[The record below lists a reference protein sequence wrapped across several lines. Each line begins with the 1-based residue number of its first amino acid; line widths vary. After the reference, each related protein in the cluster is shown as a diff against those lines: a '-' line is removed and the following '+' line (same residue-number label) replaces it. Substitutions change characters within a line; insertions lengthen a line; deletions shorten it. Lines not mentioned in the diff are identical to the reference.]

1 LRTLESSLDRS
12 KPLGS
17 ALRAGAEEEHFMKK
31 WKNAAKIGIVIAV
44 LAVLLCSSVYADD
57 IYDAKQ
63 RQQELEQELADSQS
77 KLDELRSLVAN
88 AQQEVAQI
96 DGQIAEVEQIITD
109 YQTQSDQKQVEIE
122 ELQKQIEQKQTE
134 IDAEYDAMSK
144 RIKFMYEN
152 MSNSYVEVFFTSE
165 SFADALNKIQYQL
178 DLTNYDRQQMEK
190 IKEMQTEIVKKQEQV
205 QAEKDAIEELKQAQ
219 IGQKAVLD
227 EMLAVKAEALSE
239 AQSAEAIQAEQN
251 AYIAGLVAEQKA
263 VVDQLVKEYEE
274 RRRQELIDQGIDAG
288 GYVPTSGSFLWPLPQ
303 PYDSR
308 WISSWFG
315 WRDDPFGGGYTTYH
329 SGIDIG
335 APLNTPIFAVL
346 DGQVVLSADGWNG
359 GCGNY
364 TVIYHGGGLY
374 TEYMHQNI
382 RAVSVGQYVVQGE
395 VIGYVG
401 TTGSSTGY
409 HLHIGTVISDHGFD
423 YTQRVDPGPYLGL
436 Y

>member
-1 LRTLESSLDRS
+1 
-12 KPLGS
+12 
-17 ALRAGAEEEHFMKK
+17 MKK
-31 WKNAAKIGIVIAV
+31 WKNAAKIIIVIAV
-44 LAVLLCSSVYADD
+44 LAVLLGRSVFADD

-63 RQQELEQELADSQS
+63 RQQELEQELEDSQA
-77 KLDELRSLVAN
+77 KLEELKGLVESAK
-88 AQQEVAQI
+88 QEVAQI

-109 YQTQSDQKQVEIE
+109 YQSQSDQKQVEID
-122 ELQKQIEQKQTE
+122 ELQGQIEQKQAE
-134 IDAEYDAMSK
+134 IDAEYELMGK

-152 MSNSYVEVFFTSE
+152 MSSSYVEVFFTSE

-190 IKEMQTEIVKKQEQV
+190 IKGLQAEIVKKKEQV
-205 QAEKDAIEELKQAQ
+205 EAEKAAIEELKQAQ
-219 IGQKAVLD
+219 ENQKAVLD
-227 EMLAVKAEALSE
+227 EMLEVKAEALSE
-239 AQSAEAIQAEQN
+239 AQNAEAIQAEQN
-251 AYIAGLVAEQKA
+251 AAIAAMVEEQKA

-274 RRRQELIDQGIDAG
+274 RRRKELEEQGIEAG
-288 GYVPTSGSFLWPLPQ
+288 GYVPTAGSFLWPLPA

-315 WRDDPFGGGYTTYH
+315 WREDPFGGGYTTYH

-346 DGQVVLSADGWNG
+346 DGEVVLSADGWNG

-382 RAVSVGQYVVQGE
+382 RAVSVGQSVLQGE
-395 VIGYVG
+395 IIGYVG

-409 HLHIGTVISDHGFD
+409 HLHIGVVISDHGFD
-423 YTQRVDPGPYLGL
+423 YTQRVDPAPYLGL

>member
-1 LRTLESSLDRS
+1 
-12 KPLGS
+12 
-17 ALRAGAEEEHFMKK
+17 MKK
-31 WKNAAKIGIVIAV
+31 WKLAAKIGILVAL
-44 LAVLLCSSVYADD
+44 LAFLLGQSVFADD

-63 RQQELEQELADSQS
+63 RQQELEQELEESQA
-77 KLDELRSLVAN
+77 KLEELRALVAN
-88 AQQEVAQI
+88 AREEVAQV

-109 YQTQSDQKQVEIE
+109 YQNQSDQKQIEIE
-122 ELQKQIEQKQTE
+122 ELQAQIEQKQKE
-134 IDAEYDAMSK
+134 IDAEYALMSK

-165 SFADALNKIQYQL
+165 SFADALNRIQYQL

-190 IKEMQTEIVKKQEQV
+190 IKGLQAEIVKKKEQV
-205 QAEKDAIEELKQAQ
+205 EAERAAIEELKAAQ
-219 IGQKAVLD
+219 ENQKAILD
-227 EMLAVKAEALSE
+227 EMLEVKAQALSE
-239 AQSAEAIQAEQN
+239 AQNAEALAAEQN
-251 AYIAGLVAEQKA
+251 AAIAAMVEEQRA

-274 RRRQELIDQGIDAG
+274 KRRQELQDQGIEAG
-288 GYVPTSGSFLWPLPQ
+288 GYVPSAGSFLWPLPQ

-308 WISSWFG
+308 WISSWYG
-315 WRDDPFGGGYTTYH
+315 WREDPFGGGYSSYH
-329 SGIDIG
+329 SGLDVG

-382 RAVSVGQYVVQGE
+382 RAISVGQYVMQGE

-409 HLHIGTVISDHGFD
+409 HLHLGVVISDHGFD
-423 YTQRVDPGPYLGL
+423 YTQRVDPAPYLGL

>member
-1 LRTLESSLDRS
+1 
-12 KPLGS
+12 
-17 ALRAGAEEEHFMKK
+17 MKK
-31 WKNAAKIGIVIAV
+31 LKNAAKIAIVIVILAV
-44 LAVLLCSSVYADD
+44 LACRSVYADD
-57 IYDAKQ
+57 IYEAKQ
-63 RQQELEQELADSQS
+63 RQQELEKELEESQS
-77 KLDELRSLVAN
+77 LLDQLRSAVAS
-88 AQQEVAQI
+88 AKAEVDQI
-96 DGQIAEVEQIITD
+96 DGQIAQVETLISG
-109 YQTQSDQKQVEIE
+109 YQAQSDQKQAQIE
-122 ELQKQIEQKQTE
+122 ELQKQIEQKQKE
-134 IDAEYDAMSK
+134 IDAEYASMSK

-152 MSNSYVEVFFTSE
+152 MTNSYVEVFFSSE

-190 IKEMQTEIVKKQEQV
+190 IKTMQAEIQKNKESV
-205 QAEKDAIEELKQAQ
+205 QAEKDAIEELKAAQ
-219 IGQKAVLD
+219 EDQKAILD
-227 EMLAVKAEALSE
+227 EMLVVKADALSS
-239 AQSAEAIQAEQN
+239 AQDAEARQAEQN
-251 AYIAGLVAEQKA
+251 AYLAGLVAEQKE
-263 VVDQLVKEYEE
+263 VVNQMVKEYEE
-274 RRRQELIDQGIDAG
+274 KRRQELQDMGLDSS
-288 GYVPTSGSFLWPLPQ
+288 YVPTSGSFLWPLPY

-308 WISSWFG
+308 WVSSWFG
-315 WRDDPFGGGYTTYH
+315 YREDPFGGGYTTYH

-335 APLNTPIFAVL
+335 APLNTPIYAVL

-382 RAVSVGQYVVQGE
+382 RNVEAGQYVVQGE

-409 HLHIGTVISDHGFD
+409 HLHIGVVISDHGFD

>member
-1 LRTLESSLDRS
+1 
-12 KPLGS
+12 
-17 ALRAGAEEEHFMKK
+17 MKK
-31 WKNAAKIGIVIAV
+31 LRKAAKIAIVVAL
-44 LAVLLCSSVYADD
+44 LAVFACQSVYADD
-57 IYDAKQ
+57 IYEAKQ
-63 RQQELEQELADSQS
+63 RQQELEKELEESQAL
-77 KLDELRSLVAN
+77 LDQLKGAVAS
-88 AQQEVAQI
+88 AQAEVDQI
-96 DGQIAEVEQIITD
+96 DGQIAQVEQLIGN
-109 YQTQSDQKQVEIE
+109 YQSQSDQKQAEID

-134 IDAEYDAMSK
+134 IDAEYDSMSK

-152 MSNSYVEVFFTSE
+152 MNNSYVEVFFTSE

-190 IKEMQTEIVKKQEQV
+190 IKTM
-205 QAEKDAIEELKQAQ
+205 QAEIQKKKEAVQEEKNAIEELKHAQ
-219 IGQKAVLD
+219 EDQKSILD
-227 EMLAVKAEALSE
+227 EMLVVKADALSS
-239 AQSAEAIQAEQN
+239 AQDAEARQAEQN
-251 AYIAGLVAEQKA
+251 AYLAGLVEEQRA
-263 VVDQLVKEYEE
+263 VVEQMVKEYEE
-274 RRRQELIDQGIDAG
+274 KRKQELIDQGLDG
-288 GYVPTSGSFLWPLPQ
+288 TYVPTTGSFLWPLPY

-315 WRDDPFGGGYTTYH
+315 YREDPFNPWIVSYH
-329 SGIDIG
+329 SGLDIG
-335 APLNTPIFAVL
+335 APLNTPIYAVL

-382 RAVSVGQYVVQGE
+382 RNVYVGQYVVQGE

-409 HLHIGTVISDHGFD
+409 HLHLGVVISDHGFD
-423 YTQRVDPGPYLGL
+423 YTQRVDPAPYLGL

>member
-1 LRTLESSLDRS
+1 
-12 KPLGS
+12 
-17 ALRAGAEEEHFMKK
+17 MKK
-31 WKNAAKIGIVIAV
+31 LKNAAKIAIVIVILAV
-44 LAVLLCSSVYADD
+44 LACRSVYADD
-57 IYDAKQ
+57 IYEAKQ
-63 RQQELEQELADSQS
+63 RQQELEKELEESQS
-77 KLDELRSLVAN
+77 LLDELRGAVAS
-88 AQQEVAQI
+88 AKAEVDQI
-96 DGQIAEVEQIITD
+96 DGQIAQVETLISG
-109 YQTQSDQKQVEIE
+109 YQAQSDQKQAQIE
-122 ELQKQIEQKQTE
+122 ELQKQIEQKQEE
-134 IDAEYDAMSK
+134 IDAEYASMSK

-152 MSNSYVEVFFTSE
+152 MTNSYVEVFFTSE

-190 IKEMQTEIVKKQEQV
+190 IKTMQAEIQKNKESV
-205 QAEKDAIEELKQAQ
+205 QAEKDAIEELKHAQ
-219 IGQKAVLD
+219 EDQKAILD
-227 EMLAVKAEALSE
+227 EMLVVKADALSS
-239 AQSAEAIQAEQN
+239 AQDAEARQAEQN
-251 AYIAGLVAEQKA
+251 AYLAGLVAEQKE
-263 VVDQLVKEYEE
+263 VVNQMVKEYEE
-274 RRRQELIDQGIDAG
+274 KRRQELQDMGLDG
-288 GYVPTSGSFLWPLPQ
+288 TYVPTSGSFLWPLPY

-315 WRDDPFGGGYTTYH
+315 YRDDPFGGGYVTYH

-335 APLNTPIFAVL
+335 APLNTPIYAVL

-382 RAVSVGQYVVQGE
+382 RNVEAGQYVVQGE

-409 HLHIGTVISDHGFD
+409 HLHIGVVISDHGFD